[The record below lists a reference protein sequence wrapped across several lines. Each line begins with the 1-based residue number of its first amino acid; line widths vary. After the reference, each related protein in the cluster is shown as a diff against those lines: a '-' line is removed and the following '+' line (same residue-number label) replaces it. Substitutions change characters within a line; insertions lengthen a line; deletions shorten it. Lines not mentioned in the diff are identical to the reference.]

1 MMASQAPGTMPT
13 NTSITPQ
20 YWTRTVLKHK
30 MNKRVVAK
38 KKQKLLTSQVVYKR
52 RKRKNQEWRAWTRR
66 AKHWREGPPQIR

>member
-1 MMASQAPGTMPT
+1 M
-13 NTSITPQ
+13 
-20 YWTRTVLKHK
+20 KHK